1 MTAEADGKLHPTT
14 SSVSDDRHS
23 TPCLWD
29 MDSSSQHLLRSESI
43 SLAHGEGAGL
53 FLLIFNIDLG
63 QMSPKFNHFM

>member
-29 MDSSSQHLLRSESI
+29 MDSSSQHLLRSESQHLLRSESI
-43 SLAHGEGAGL
+43 SLAHGGGRVARTFYL
-53 FLLIFNIDLG
+53 FLILI
-63 QMSPKFNHFM
+63 